1 MWIATSHNVIGGW
14 QQAGNVI
21 RLEAESPWVCK
32 IREMW
37 EDTPSAELVYQVP

>member
-1 MWIATSHNVIGGW
+1 MRIIIIII
-14 QQAGNVI
+14 I
-21 RLEAESPWVCK
+21 RLEAESPWMCE